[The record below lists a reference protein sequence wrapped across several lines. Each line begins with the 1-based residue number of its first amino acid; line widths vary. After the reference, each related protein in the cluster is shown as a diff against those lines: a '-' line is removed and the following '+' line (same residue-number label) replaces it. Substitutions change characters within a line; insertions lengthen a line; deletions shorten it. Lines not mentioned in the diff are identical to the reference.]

1 MNSFSSPKLI
11 ENLGC
16 SFFCI
21 LIVVFKWNFRR
32 VHISSVT
39 LQHLNGAYK
48 VEEGDGD
55 IRDPYLKQHLVKTY
69 FVINPKVSIIESI
82 ISP

>member
-1 MNSFSSPKLI
+1 MVL
-11 ENLGC
+11 
-16 SFFCI
+16 
-21 LIVVFKWNFRR
+21 KWNFRR

-39 LQHLNGAYK
+39 LEHLNGAYK

-69 FVINPKVSIIESI
+69 FVINPKVSILDSV
-82 ISP
+82 ISLWLL